1 MSKRQHYPQIAQM
14 DADENL
20 RNNNLRKSASS
31 TDITGGLA

>member
-1 MSKRQHYPQIAQM
+1 MSKRNQPQIAQM